1 MKEKLKKLKKR
12 LFGRED
18 VNGNKQVMHL
28 NRLLSE
34 KGFLIGAC
42 VIEDILILLGA
53 QYIFN
58 LLLNVP
64 ECLNHLDDPWNY
76 IGLRNLFPRIH
87 NLTKI
92 PKLSVAFYIFLFI
105 VMAISNVIYYYKTQI
120 SFREDTLNIDQR
132 GEARWTTNEE
142 IKAQYKCIPDCETKT
157 NKNEFDGPG
166 GTIVSRI
173 GRNLYIDP
181 SPTNNL
187 IIGITRSGKGE
198 MFVFPSIDVY
208 SRAKEKTSL
217 VVTDPKLELFKSSKE
232 TLIKRG
238 YDVYL
243 LNLDDPLHSMGFNPL
258 EKIKEAYLK
267 KDYSDAEL
275 LAQSFSFSVFNDPTN
290 TDTFWQDSAAS
301 LLTAMIIAHMQDCI
315 EMDEKINNIRL
326 TDYNRKRKQFDSL
339 KEERKEEVRNTFRSY
354 MEKHPDVDP
363 VTEPG
368 LECMYLPDDVEFIYT
383 RENEKKITMYSIIN
397 TFTELSRQ
405 KLEGNSELT
414 KLDAYFANRPE
425 LDRAKLKY
433 AAIEIAG
440 DRTKGSIFST
450 MLVKLT
456 VFTFE
461 NVAKMTAESTLQLE
475 RIGFGDKPVAVFLG
489 ILDYDKSMHFLATVF
504 IRQVTFVLEKKATR
518 TKAGKCDRK
527 VKFICDEFG
536 NIPAI
541 EAMDSIITVCLS
553 RNISFDLYI
562 QANSQLRKLY
572 GDDAETIMGNC
583 GNQIFILTND
593 DETSETFSKN
603 LGNRT
608 IIDVNRSGSK
618 LSMNKNYT
626 ESVMEKPLLN
636 MNQLEELREGEC
648 VVKRVMLRKDLEK
661 NRIRPT
667 PIFNSEESGK
677 RFLYRYEYLSDTFPD
692 PNSIDLAVVNTE
704 DRSSINHRERV
715 WNYEQSFALI
725 EERNSTVD
733 MEQPLKRVKDLKD
746 LQEVK
751 EKLSSMLS
759 MEEMQRVTDD
769 LSQAK
774 LMEIIQK
781 SFMKES
787 EKRQLIS
794 FVRGKC

>member
-1 MKEKLKKLKKR
+1 MKEKLGNLKKKI
-12 LFGRED
+12 FNQD
-18 VNGNKQVMHL
+18 NSVNGGKRVMNL

-34 KGFLIGAC
+34 KAFLIIGC
-42 VIEDILILLGA
+42 VAQDLFILLVA

-58 LLLNVP
+58 LLLNIP
-64 ECLNHLDDPWNY
+64 DWLNNLEHPWNY
-76 IGLRNLFPRIH
+76 IGLRNLFPRLH
-87 NLTKI
+87 NLIKI
-92 PKLSVAFYIFLFI
+92 PLFSLAFYIFLFI
-105 VMAISNVIYYYKTQI
+105 VMAILDAIYIYRTKI
-120 SFREDTLNIDQR
+120 SFGENTLNIDQR

-142 IKAQYKCIPDCETKT
+142 IKAQYKCIPDCETPTK
-157 NKNEFDGPG
+157 KNEFDGPG

-217 VVTDPKLELFKSSKE
+217 VITDPKLELFKSSKE
-232 TLIKRG
+232 TLINRG

-258 EKIKEAYLK
+258 EQIKEAYLR

-301 LLTAMIIAHMQDCI
+301 LLTAMILAHVQDCI
-315 EMDEKINNIRL
+315 EMDEKINNTRL
-326 TDYNRKRKQFDSL
+326 RDYNRKRKYFDSL
-339 KEERKEEVRNTFRSY
+339 PGQRKEEVRTEFATY
-354 MEKHPDVDP
+354 MEEHPGIDPITDRECMFLPEDVDF
-363 VTEPG
+363 V
-368 LECMYLPDDVEFIYT
+368 YT
-383 RENEKKITMYSIIN
+383 RENEQKITMYSIIN

-405 KLEGNSELT
+405 KLEGSQDLT
-414 KLDAYFANRPE
+414 KLDAYFSSRPE

-475 RIGFGDKPVAVFLG
+475 EIGYGDKPVAVFLG
-489 ILDYDKSMHFLATVF
+489 IPDYDKSMHFLATVF

-618 LSMNKNYT
+618 LSLKKNYT
-626 ESVMEKPLLN
+626 ESVIEKPLLN

-648 VVKRVMLRKDLEK
+648 VVKRVMLRKDLER

-677 RFLYRYEYLSDTFPD
+677 RFLYRYEYLSGTFPD
-692 PNSIDLAVVNTE
+692 PNSKDLAVVNKE
-704 DRSSINHRERV
+704 DRSHIDHRERV
-715 WNYEQSFALI
+715 WNYHQSFELI
-725 EERNSTVD
+725 EERNATVGQ
-733 MEQPLKRVKDLKD
+733 EQPLNRVKDLKD
-746 LQEVK
+746 LDEVK
-751 EKLSSMLS
+751 AKLMDMLS
-759 MEEMQRVTDD
+759 VEEMQKVTDD

-781 SFMKES
+781 SIMKET
-787 EKRQLIS
+787 EKRQLLS
-794 FVRGKC
+794 FIQGKC